1 MLWVSKLKLTFPT
14 FYQELGIEC
23 SSITSWS
30 INNKQRH
37 TSGKNCFVP
46 STNHQHHNRSKA
58 KPTAMRKMTVMGTQ
72 QESQQNT
79 WCHISWSLWIFRGKK
94 KQTGSCIDMCY
105 NPNFHTAWKR
115 KKKEI
120 NRLAIYACIPQ
131 EQYFAST
138 WSASNIIPLYVRS
151 LKYKG
156 YLNYKSFMKIRI
168 FKFTMASL
176 SFPCSVCKPHW
187 CILSGVILAQSRV
200 IKT

>member
-1 MLWVSKLKLTFPT
+1 MARTVLFLP
-14 FYQELGIEC
+14 Q
-23 SSITSWS
+23 
-30 INNKQRH
+30 INNTTTDPRQSLLPWGRWLSWGPCRRANKTLDA
-37 TSGKNCFVP
+37 TSPDPCGY
-46 STNHQHHNRSKA
+46 S
-58 KPTAMRKMTVMGTQ
+58 G
-72 QESQQNT
+72 E
-79 WCHISWSLWIFRGKK
+79 KK

-187 CILSGVILAQSRV
+187 CILSGVILAQSGV